1 MSKQCFFSIIIP
13 TYNRAD
19 LMLNTLN
26 SVKNLEFSDY
36 ELIII
41 DDGSTDNTKE
51 VVENYISNNQLKNWY
66 YYQKVNGERGAA
78 RNYGVK
84 KASGKWITFLDS
96 DDLFYPNHLLVVSN
110 FISKHKD
117 VNVFHSAYEFR
128 NQLNGSVRKVTY
140 PKNGNLN
147 VAILK
152 GNIFSCFGMFLK
164 STIFNE
170 LQFEEDRAM
179 SGSED
184 WLLWLKVS
192 SRYKIHFQPQISG
205 CMVQHDE
212 RSVMDF
218 KEDNLLSRTNLL
230 VAKLKEDK
238 VFVEAYGQKVIHK
251 INGHMLTY
259 SSLHLLLSNNKPK
272 AVKLF
277 LRGLKQSPSELLKIR
292 TLAFL
297 KHLFLK

>member
-1 MSKQCFFSIIIP
+1 MFFSIIIP
-13 TYNRAD
+13 TYNRSH
-19 LMLNTLN
+19 LILNTLD
-26 SVKNLEFSDY
+26 SIKNQEFKNC
-36 ELIII
+36 EIII
-41 DDGSTDNTKE
+41 VDDGSTDNTKE
-51 VVENYISNNQLKNWY
+51 VVGSYIKDNQLKNWY
-66 YYQKVNGERGAA
+66 YYQKINGERGAA

-96 DDLFYPNHLLVVSN
+96 DDLFYPNHLLVASN